1 MISSINRAHDWR
13 KGICIDPIYIVLLS
27 GHGCIYS
34 NVNNYETKNK
44 TLVDIKYKWENMA
57 AASILTL
64 LLTKSHSRRDISVDE
79 MSEMFPT
86 LFSSCKWYGVRCS
99 DHLKLVPYIQVC
111 LICGIFVVMFSVR
124 LAGWPE
130 GWQSVVCGK
139 NFNVVIFSDTINMTY
154 VKLCMKVVLT
164 ELYLFMP
171 LSVTLIVFQ
180 DHSSVKQF

>member
-1 MISSINRAHDWR
+1 MEKGDLHWPYIHSFTLRAWL
-13 KGICIDPIYIVLLS
+13 YLLK
-27 GHGCIYS
+27 CEQLW
-34 NVNNYETKNK
+34 NQNK

-111 LICGIFVVMFSVR
+111 LICVIFVVMFSVR

-139 NFNVVIFSDTINMTY
+139 NFNVVIFSDTVNMTY
-154 VKLCMKVVLT
+154 VKRK
-164 ELYLFMP
+164 
-171 LSVTLIVFQ
+171 
-180 DHSSVKQF
+180 